1 MKKGDYILIVLIIII
16 SVCSI
21 LYMTI
26 STGNQLYIQKKVIIE
41 LDGKPYKEI
50 LIDEE
55 TSLIID
61 IEENNI
67 KNKIHI
73 ENNKVFMEE
82 SNCNNQLCVKQGYI
96 EKSNQMIVCLPNKLS
111 VRIEGIDNEIDVIS
125 E

>member
-1 MKKGDYILIVLIIII
+1 MKKGDYILIFLIIII

-26 STGNQLYIQKKVIIE
+26 STGSQLYMQKKVIIE
-41 LDGKPYKEI
+41 LDGKLYKEI

-61 IEENNI
+61 IEENHI

-82 SNCNNQLCVKQGYI
+82 SNCNNQICVKQGYI
-96 EKSNQMIVCLPNKLS
+96 EKSNQMIVCLPNKIS